1 MSKMTG
7 AHRARTIQ
15 ALTAACAVTLIM
27 AGSAVA
33 APKGQST
40 AKDQLFMT
48 EAIEGDLSEVS
59 MGKLAQQKGQSDQV
73 KQFGQALQ
81 QDHGDHLQK
90 AEQLASQN
98 GMKVPS
104 EPSKKQLAIYNR
116 LDGLQGERFDKAFA
130 KAMVTDH
137 EKDIAVYKK
146 QAAAKSPLSDF
157 AQQTVPV
164 LQKHLEMAKSLA
176 SGKPGRT

>member
-1 MSKMTG
+1 
-7 AHRARTIQ
+7 
-15 ALTAACAVTLIM
+15 
-27 AGSAVA
+27 
-33 APKGQST
+33 
-40 AKDQLFMT
+40 MT
-48 EAIEGDLSEVS
+48 EAIEGDLSEVN

-90 AEQLASQN
+90 AQQLASQN

-104 EPSKKQLAIYNR
+104 EPSKKQLAIYSK
-116 LDGLQGERFDKAFA
+116 LDGMQGDRFDKAFA

-137 EKDIAVYKK
+137 QKDLAAYKK

-164 LQKHLEMAKSLA
+164 LQKHLDMAKSLTTA
-176 SGKPGRT
+176 KAGGT